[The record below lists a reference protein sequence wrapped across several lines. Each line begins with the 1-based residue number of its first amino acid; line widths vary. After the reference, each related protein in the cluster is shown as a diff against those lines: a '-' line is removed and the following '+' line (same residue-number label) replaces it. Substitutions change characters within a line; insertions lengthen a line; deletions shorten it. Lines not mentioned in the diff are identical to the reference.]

1 MKYRNLILKNIFRN
15 KSRSVLAIFGIA
27 IGIAAV
33 VGLGLVTDGLTT
45 STQKAL
51 TAGAADLTVVSV
63 NSMGAGGAGG
73 ASGQGPGGDQ
83 SSATLSTNSST
94 STGTI
99 NETMVDNI
107 LDIAGVKDAT
117 GVLET
122 RFTVSGSQM
131 PLTVMGMDGSKIS
144 LADAVITNGST
155 YSSANEVIIG
165 TTAAKTMNKTIGDT
179 ITLSNETFKV
189 VGIYQTGD
197 VMEDGGIFMSL
208 SALQSLTN
216 STGTVSSIMVKADNS
231 NNTDSL
237 TKTIESTY
245 SNLTTTDSMASMGRM
260 NNGLSVIETGSW
272 AVSFLAVLISAVIV
286 VLTMVKSVVERT
298 REIGVLKAVGWTSKR
313 VLLMIIGES
322 IVLAVMASILGV
334 GFGIVFAEILSASNF
349 LPGIQLAFSAGLF
362 LKAIGVAAVLGILGG
377 LYPAYRASR
386 LSPTE
391 ALRYE

>member
-73 ASGQGPGGDQ
+73 QGPGGDQ
-83 SSATLSTNSST
+83 SSATISTNSST

-107 LDIAGVKDAT
+107 LDIGGVKDAT

-197 VMEDGGIFMSL
+197 VMEDGGVFMSL

-272 AVSFLAVLISAVIV
+272 AVSLLAVLISAVIV

-362 LKAIGVAAVLGILGG
+362 LKAIGVAAVLGILCG

>member
-1 MKYRNLILKNIFRN
+1 M
-15 KSRSVLAIFGIA
+15 AIFGIA

-73 ASGQGPGGDQ
+73 QGPGGDQ
-83 SSATLSTNSST
+83 SSATISTNSST

-107 LDIAGVKDAT
+107 LDIGGVKDAT

-197 VMEDGGIFMSL
+197 VMEDGGVFMSL

-272 AVSFLAVLISAVIV
+272 AVSLLAVLISAVIV

-362 LKAIGVAAVLGILGG
+362 LKAIGVAAVLGILCG

>member
-73 ASGQGPGGDQ
+73 QGPGGDQ

-107 LDIAGVKDAT
+107 LDIGGVKDAT

-131 PLTVMGMDGSKIS
+131 PLTVMGMAGSKIS

-197 VMEDGGIFMSL
+197 VMEDGGVFMSL

-272 AVSFLAVLISAVIV
+272 AVSLLAVLISAVIV

-322 IVLAVMASILGV
+322 IVLAVLASILGV

>member
-73 ASGQGPGGDQ
+73 QGPGGDQ

-107 LDIAGVKDAT
+107 LDIGGVKDAT

-197 VMEDGGIFMSL
+197 VMEDGGVFMSL

-272 AVSFLAVLISAVIV
+272 AVSLLAVLISAVIV

-322 IVLAVMASILGV
+322 IVLAVLASILGV

>member
-73 ASGQGPGGDQ
+73 QGPGGDQ
-83 SSATLSTNSST
+83 SSATISTNSST

-107 LDIAGVKDAT
+107 LDIGGVKDAT

-197 VMEDGGIFMSL
+197 VMEDGGVFMSL

-272 AVSFLAVLISAVIV
+272 AVSLLAVLISAVIV

-322 IVLAVMASILGV
+322 IVLAVLASILGV

>member
-63 NSMGAGGAGG
+63 NSMGAGGAG
-73 ASGQGPGGDQ
+73 GQGPGGDQ

-272 AVSFLAVLISAVIV
+272 AVSLLAVLISAVIV